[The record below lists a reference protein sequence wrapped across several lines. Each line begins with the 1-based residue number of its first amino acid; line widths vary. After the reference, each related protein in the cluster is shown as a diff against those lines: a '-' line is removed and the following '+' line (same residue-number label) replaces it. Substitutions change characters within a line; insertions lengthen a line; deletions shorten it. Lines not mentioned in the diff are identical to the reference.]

1 MSTIQ
6 LYTTHNLFLEL
17 CPILLCGYCLH
28 CFYDVRILLKQE
40 KSNLHFVAEVDLGWS
55 KYSRRICS
63 AELRTWDEWMK
74 SLLSVP
80 SLSTM
85 FKKWWKCFCMQ
96 IFLPIGIIFNGFLSV
111 WPNPSWSFSEL
122 LRSNDKLELILKCS
136 SSDIEFWKGYLLFIR
151 KCVTLIIC
159 APISAAPHLAP
170 CWLYLYFSAK
180 LNRIKCKKLWVY
192 IPCWLQWLAGV
203 NGKDKD

>member
-1 MSTIQ
+1 MCKKINNKNTFCLMSTSQ

-40 KSNLHFVAEVDLGWS
+40 KSNSHFVAEVDLGWS

-80 SLSTM
+80 SLSTT
-85 FKKWWKCFCMQ
+85 FKKWWKCINMMQ
-96 IFLPIGIIFNGFLSV
+96 IFFTN
-111 WPNPSWSFSEL
+111 WN
-122 LRSNDKLELILKCS
+122 
-136 SSDIEFWKGYLLFIR
+136 Y
-151 KCVTLIIC
+151 
-159 APISAAPHLAP
+159 
-170 CWLYLYFSAK
+170 
-180 LNRIKCKKLWVY
+180 
-192 IPCWLQWLAGV
+192 LQWLFINLTKSILIFFRNRITEV
-203 NGKDKD
+203 

>member
-1 MSTIQ
+1 MSTSQ

-40 KSNLHFVAEVDLGWS
+40 KSNSHFVAEVDLGWS

-80 SLSTM
+80 SLSTT
-85 FKKWWKCFCMQ
+85 FKKWWKCQVQYNKKASPMPFGRCFENQM
-96 IFLPIGIIFNGFLSV
+96 LPLHTSRPHLSFKSSYIKPGV
-111 WPNPSWSFSEL
+111 WTGKSSIPVSDPQVATSTKTKWSF
-122 LRSNDKLELILKCS
+122 
-136 SSDIEFWKGYLLFIR
+136 W
-151 KCVTLIIC
+151 
-159 APISAAPHLAP
+159 
-170 CWLYLYFSAK
+170 
-180 LNRIKCKKLWVY
+180 
-192 IPCWLQWLAGV
+192 
-203 NGKDKD
+203 